1 MADSRVDASYRAQDT
16 VRKVQCRM
24 MTRHLAIAYFALLL
38 VCSVAQG
45 QNETK
50 PRRKVKAL
58 PRYMANTP
66 QPIPDELKLPGAP
79 KTVRDVQCYASFTTS
94 STMQEVVRKCGIP
107 DEHQG
112 SGIYIFLFDMT
123 DGTIVA
129 IGTSDLKHLMYITHI
144 QTRGSHSLLN
154 RVPEEGF
161 SITLE
166 RTACLGS
173 CPDYKVTIRGNGTVC
188 YEGRAYVAV
197 KGIRTTAIP
206 ASVVQKLQQ
215 KLRGEKFLHWPEQNQ
230 VCVDF
235 AETKITATL
244 DGQKKEVI
252 EGCNQPGKVLQLARE
267 IDQISGAERWTIKPR

>member
-1 MADSRVDASYRAQDT
+1 
-16 VRKVQCRM
+16 M
-24 MTRHLAIAYFALLL
+24 MSRHLAIAYSALLL
-38 VCSVAQG
+38 VCIVAQG
-45 QNETK
+45 QNEIK
-50 PRRKVKAL
+50 PQRKVKGL
-58 PRYMANTP
+58 PRYMTNIP

-79 KTVRDVQCYASFTTS
+79 KTVRDVECYTSFTKS
-94 STMQEVVRKCGIP
+94 STMHEVVRKCGIP

-123 DGTIVA
+123 DGSVVA
-129 IGTSDLKHLMYITHI
+129 VGTADLKHLMYVTHI
-144 QTRGSHSLLN
+144 QTRGSQSLLN

-161 SITLE
+161 FITLE

-173 CPDYKVTIRGNGTVC
+173 CPDYKITIRGNGTVR

-206 ASVVQKLQQ
+206 ASAVQKLQQ
-215 KLRGEKFLHWPEQNQ
+215 ELRGENFLHWPEQKQ

-252 EGCNQPGKVLQLARE
+252 EGCNQPGNVLQLASE
-267 IDQISGAERWTIKPR
+267 IDQISGVERWTSKPR